1 MATTSITAP
10 FTPALRINRSL
21 TASTE
26 KRLLEF
32 LARHTPRAITSDHL
46 TLLGLSAQIA
56 AGVFYA
62 LSRTHALLLLA
73 VNACILLNW
82 LGDSLDGTLARVR
95 NQQRPRFGFYVDH
108 ITDLFGAT
116 ALLTGLAL
124 SGFAHWP
131 VALAMLIGFLLL
143 SAESFLA
150 THTLSRFEMSQF
162 LFGPTE
168 LRLLLITA
176 NLFVLRNPYAHVFG
190 HSILL
195 FDLGGSIGALC
206 MFALVLILAYR
217 HTSQLFREEPIPR
230 ASQEIS
236 STRF

>member
-1 MATTSITAP
+1 MATPTITATTP
-10 FTPALRINRSL
+10 TFTSALRINNSL

-32 LARHTPRAITSDHL
+32 LAHHTPRAINSDHL
-46 TLLGLSAQIA
+46 TLLGLTAQIA

-62 LSRTHALLLLA
+62 LSRTHPLALLA
-73 VNACILLNW
+73 VNLCIILNW

-95 NQQRPRFGFYVDH
+95 HQQRPRYGFYVDH

-131 VALAMLIGFLLL
+131 IALAMLIAFLLL

-150 THTLSRFEMSQF
+150 THTLSRFEMSQL

-168 LRLLLITA
+168 LRLLLIVA
-176 NLFVLRNPYAHVFG
+176 NLFLLRDPYAHILG
-190 HSILL
+190 HRILL
-195 FDLGGSIGALC
+195 FDLGGSIGAFC
-206 MFALVLILAYR
+206 MLVLALALSVR
-217 HTSQLFREEPIPR
+217 HATQLFREEPLPR
-230 ASQEIS
+230 A
-236 STRF
+236 

>member
-1 MATTSITAP
+1 MATPTITTTTP
-10 FTPALRINRSL
+10 TFTPALRVNRSL
-21 TASTE
+21 TASAE

-46 TLLGLSAQIA
+46 TLLGLTAQIA
-56 AGVFYA
+56 AGLLYA
-62 LSRTHALLLLA
+62 LSRTHALFLLA
-73 VNACILLNW
+73 ANLCITLNW

-95 NQQRPRFGFYVDH
+95 HQQRPRYGFYVDH

-131 VALAMLIGFLLL
+131 IALAMLIGFLLL
-143 SAESFLA
+143 SSESFLA
-150 THTLSRFEMSQF
+150 THTLARFELSQF

-168 LRLLLITA
+168 LRLLLIIG
-176 NLFVLRNPYAHVFG
+176 NLFLLRDPYAHILG
-190 HSILL
+190 HRILL

-206 MFALVLILAYR
+206 MFVLVGILAYR
-217 HTSQLFREEPIPR
+217 HTAQLFREEPLPR
-230 ASQEIS
+230 A
-236 STRF
+236 

>member
-1 MATTSITAP
+1 MSTPSLTPTRT

-21 TASTE
+21 TASAE

-32 LARHTPRAITSDHL
+32 LARHAPRFVTSDGL

-56 AGVFYA
+56 AGLFYV
-62 LSRTHALLLLA
+62 LSRTHPLALLA

-95 NQQRPRFGFYVDH
+95 HQQRPRFGFYVDH

-150 THTLSRFEMSQF
+150 THTLARFELSQF

-168 LRLLLITA
+168 LRILLIIG
-176 NLFVLRNPYAHVFG
+176 NLFLLRDPYAHIHFA
-190 HSILL
+190 HSPARRILL

-206 MFALVLILAYR
+206 MFALVVILAYR
-217 HTSQLFREEPIPR
+217 HTAQLFREEPLLP
-230 ASQEIS
+230 
-236 STRF
+236 

>member
-1 MATTSITAP
+1 MPATLTTA

-21 TASTE
+21 TASAE

-46 TLLGLSAQIA
+46 TLLGLTAQIA
-56 AGVFYA
+56 AGLFYA
-62 LSRTHALLLLA
+62 LSRTHTLALIA
-73 VNACILLNW
+73 VNLCIVLNW

-95 NQQRPRFGFYVDH
+95 HRQRPRFGFYVDH

-116 ALLTGLAL
+116 ALLIGLAL

-131 VALAMLIGFLLL
+131 VALAMLTAFLLL

-150 THTLSRFEMSQF
+150 THTLSRFELSQF

-168 LRLLLITA
+168 LRLLLILG
-176 NLFVLRNPYAHVFG
+176 NLFLVRDPYAHIPYLPG
-190 HSILL
+190 PAHRILL

-206 MFALVLILAYR
+206 MFALVVTLALR
-217 HTSQLFREEPIPR
+217 HTAQLFHEEPLPR
-230 ASQEIS
+230 A
-236 STRF
+236 

>member
-1 MATTSITAP
+1 MATTSITSTY
-10 FTPALRINRSL
+10 TPALRINRSL
-21 TASTE
+21 TASAE

-46 TLLGLSAQIA
+46 TLLGLAAQIA
-56 AGVFYA
+56 AGIFYA
-62 LSRTHALLLLA
+62 LSRMHALFLLA
-73 VNACILLNW
+73 VSLCIILNW

-95 NQQRPRFGFYVDH
+95 HQQRPRFGFYVDH

-150 THTLSRFEMSQF
+150 THSLARFELSQF

-168 LRLLLITA
+168 LRLLLILG
-176 NLFVLRNPYAHVFG
+176 NLFLLRNPYAHILG
-190 HSILL
+190 HRILL
-195 FDLGGSIGALC
+195 FDLGGLIGAIC
-206 MFALVLILAYR
+206 MLALTILLALR
-217 HTSQLFREEPIPR
+217 HTAQLFREEPL
-230 ASQEIS
+230 A
-236 STRF
+236 

>member
-1 MATTSITAP
+1 MSTNSLTAATTPT

-21 TASTE
+21 TASAE

-46 TLLGLSAQIA
+46 TLLGLTAQIA
-56 AGVFYA
+56 AGLFYA
-62 LSRTHALLLLA
+62 LSRTHALFLLA
-73 VNACILLNW
+73 VNLCIILNW

-95 NQQRPRFGFYVDH
+95 HQQRPRFGFYVDH

-131 VALAMLIGFLLL
+131 IALAMLIGFLLL

-150 THTLSRFEMSQF
+150 THTLGRFEMSQF

-168 LRLLLITA
+168 LRILLITA
-176 NLFVLRNPYAHVFG
+176 NLFLLRDPYAHILG
-190 HSILL
+190 HRILL
-195 FDLGGSIGALC
+195 FDLGGSIGAFC
-206 MFALVLILAYR
+206 MFALVITLALR
-217 HTSQLFREEPIPR
+217 HTAQLFREEPLP
-230 ASQEIS
+230 AHMP
-236 STRF
+236 

>member
-1 MATTSITAP
+1 MSTPSLTRPPT

-21 TASTE
+21 TASLE

-32 LARHTPRAITSDHL
+32 LAHRTPRAITSDHL
-46 TLLGLSAQIA
+46 TLLGLAAQIF
-56 AGVFYA
+56 AGILYA
-62 LSRTHALLLLA
+62 LSRTHPLTLIA
-73 VNACILLNW
+73 VNVCILLNW

-95 NQQRPRFGFYVDH
+95 HQQRPRYGFYVDH

-116 ALLTGLAL
+116 ALLAGLAL

-131 VALAMLIGFLLL
+131 IALAMLIGFLLL

-150 THTLSRFEMSQF
+150 THTLARFQLSQF

-168 LRLLLITA
+168 LRILLILG
-176 NLFVLRNPYAHVFG
+176 NLFLLRDPYAHILG
-190 HSILL
+190 HHILL

-206 MFALVLILAYR
+206 MFALAITLALH
-217 HTSQLFREEPIPR
+217 HTAQLFREEPL
-230 ASQEIS
+230 S
-236 STRF
+236 

>member
-1 MATTSITAP
+1 MPVTLTTT

-21 TASTE
+21 TASAE

-32 LARHTPRAITSDHL
+32 LARRTPRAITSDHL
-46 TLLGLSAQIA
+46 TLLGLTAQIA
-56 AGVFYA
+56 AGLFYA
-62 LSRTHALLLLA
+62 LSRTHALFLLA
-73 VNACILLNW
+73 VNLCIVLNW

-95 NQQRPRFGFYVDH
+95 RQQRPRFGFYVDH

-131 VALAMLIGFLLL
+131 IALAMLIGFLLL

-150 THTLSRFEMSQF
+150 THTLARFELSQF

-168 LRLLLITA
+168 LRLLLILA
-176 NLFVLRNPYAHVFG
+176 NLFLLRDPYAHIPYLPG
-190 HSILL
+190 PAHHILL

-217 HTSQLFREEPIPR
+217 HTAQLFREEPLP
-230 ASQEIS
+230 
-236 STRF
+236 

>member
-1 MATTSITAP
+1 MAAPTLTATP
-10 FTPALRINRSL
+10 SFTPALRINRSL
-21 TASTE
+21 TAPAE

-32 LARHTPRAITSDHL
+32 LARRMPRAVTSDDL
-46 TLLGLSAQIA
+46 TLLGFAAQVT

-62 LSRTHALLLLA
+62 ISRTHPLALLA
-73 VNACILLNW
+73 VNACIILNW

-95 NQQRPRFGFYVDH
+95 NQQRPRYGFYVDH

-124 SGFAHWP
+124 SGLAHWP
-131 VALAMLIGFLLL
+131 IALAMLIGFLLL

-168 LRLLLITA
+168 LRLLLIAA
-176 NLFVLRNPYAHVFG
+176 NFALLRDPFASIFG
-190 HSILL
+190 HHILL
-195 FDLGGSIGALC
+195 FDLGGAIGAFC
-206 MFALVLILAYR
+206 MFVLSVVLAYR
-217 HTSQLFREEPIPR
+217 RTTQLFREEPLPR
-230 ASQEIS
+230 A
-236 STRF
+236 

>member
-1 MATTSITAP
+1 MSTPTLTQAP
-10 FTPALRINRSL
+10 TFAPALRINRSL
-21 TASTE
+21 TASAE
-26 KRLLEF
+26 KRLLEL

-46 TLLGLSAQIA
+46 TVLGLFAQIA
-56 AGVFYA
+56 AGLFYA
-62 LSRTHALLLLA
+62 LSRTHLLALLA
-73 VNACILLNW
+73 VNLCILLNW

-95 NQQRPRFGFYVDH
+95 HQQRPRYGFYVDH

-124 SGFAHWP
+124 SGFTHWP

-150 THTLSRFEMSQF
+150 THTLARFELSQF

-168 LRLLLITA
+168 LRILLILA
-176 NLFVLRNPYAHVFG
+176 NFFVLRDPYAHILS
-190 HSILL
+190 HRILL

-206 MFALVLILAYR
+206 MFALVITLAVR
-217 HTSQLFREEPIPR
+217 HTAQLFREEPLV
-230 ASQEIS
+230 
-236 STRF
+236 

>member
-1 MATTSITAP
+1 MATTSLTATT

-21 TASTE
+21 TASAE

-56 AGVFYA
+56 AGIFYA
-62 LSRTHALLLLA
+62 LSRTHSLLLLA

-95 NQQRPRFGFYVDH
+95 HQQRPRFGFYVDH

-131 VALAMLIGFLLL
+131 VALAMLVGFLLL

-162 LFGPTE
+162 LFGPTA
-168 LRLLLITA
+168 LRLLLIIA
-176 NLFVLRNPYAHVFG
+176 NLFAPIPYLPGPAHR
-190 HSILL
+190 ILL

-206 MFALVLILAYR
+206 MFALAIALAIR
-217 HTSQLFREEPIPR
+217 HTTQLFHEE
-230 ASQEIS
+230 
-236 STRF
+236 

>member
-1 MATTSITAP
+1 MATPTITTTTRT
-10 FTPALRINRSL
+10 FSPALRINRSL
-21 TASTE
+21 TASAE

-32 LARHTPRAITSDHL
+32 LARHTPHAITSDHL
-46 TLLGLSAQIA
+46 TLLGLAAQIA
-56 AGVFYA
+56 AGLVYA
-62 LSRTHALLLLA
+62 VSRTHPLGLLA
-73 VNACILLNW
+73 VNACIVLNW
-82 LGDSLDGTLARVR
+82 FGDSLDGTLARVR
-95 NQQRPRFGFYVDH
+95 RQQRPRFGFYVDH

-150 THTLSRFEMSQF
+150 THTLARFELSQF

-168 LRLLLITA
+168 LRILLILG
-176 NLFVLRNPYAHVFG
+176 NLFLLRDPYAHIL
-190 HSILL
+190 HHRILL

-206 MFALVLILAYR
+206 MFALVITLALR
-217 HTSQLFREEPIPR
+217 HTAQLFREEPLPR
-230 ASQEIS
+230 P
-236 STRF
+236 